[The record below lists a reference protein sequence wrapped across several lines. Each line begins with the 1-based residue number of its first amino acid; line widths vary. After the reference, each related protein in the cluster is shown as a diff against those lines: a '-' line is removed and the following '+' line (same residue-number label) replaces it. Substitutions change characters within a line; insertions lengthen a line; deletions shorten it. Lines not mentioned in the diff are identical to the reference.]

1 MEVGR
6 QFCRMV
12 GYNVDKERLNG
23 DEEGEDAVVG
33 WGHMVCGGTIANL
46 ESIWYVFPPLRREG

>member
-12 GYNVDKERLNG
+12 GYNVDKSKLKG
-23 DEEGEDAVVG
+23 DEAGEDAVVG
-33 WGHMVCGGTIANL
+33 WGHMVSGGTVGNL
-46 ESIWYVFPPLRREG
+46 ESIWYDFLPSLCER